1 MSEYERGRRD
11 GIEQSAQTADKMK
24 QAAGEVLQKGHD
36 DDAAVQYDTASE
48 IVEAIRALA
57 QPSGAQGLWEAARDT
72 IATMEKLLR
81 RYTANDHAH
90 GGCDELTEEAEA
102 FLEAM
107 DIARLAAAQT
117 EKEKK

>member
-1 MSEYERGRRD
+1 MNNATLQGWVHGRLGAYLNTMVADLKIEGKGQYLRDLFGKFEQEFASVLTASEYERGRRD

-57 QPSGAQGLWEAARDT
+57 
-72 IATMEKLLR
+72 AT
-81 RYTANDHAH
+81 
-90 GGCDELTEEAEA
+90 AEA
-102 FLEAM
+102 
-107 DIARLAAAQT
+107 IV
-117 EKEKK
+117 